1 MKKSI
6 RKGIFLGAFLG
17 LSVTAY
23 ALVRMFYM
31 QDVRSD
37 FTKKQI
43 FEFELNAEMASQELG
58 PGDSF
63 AVSPVIDNTATE
75 EMYVFIQVDMPTT
88 VDGALF
94 LFDTDN
100 DWCVVCED
108 SGKVVY
114 AYGDTEMT
122 VLCPGESTSALTNQM
137 TMRSISIA
145 EYAAIDDI
153 NVTITGYAIGIE
165 GVSTNPTDAWN
176 ECKAIGNIQ

>member
-63 AVSPVIDNTATE
+63 AVSPVFDANEEWMLVEEDTE
-75 EMYVFIQVDMPTT
+75 HY
-88 VDGALF
+88 
-94 LFDTDN
+94 
-100 DWCVVCED
+100 
-108 SGKVVY
+108 VY
-114 AYGDTEMT
+114 AFGRDELTQ
-122 VLCPGESTSALTNQM
+122 LHPGEETTSLTEQM
-137 TMRSISIA
+137 RMREISNA
-145 EYAAIDDI
+145 EFADIDDI
-153 NVTITGYAIGIE
+153 NVTISGFGIDTN
-165 GVSTNPTDAWN
+165 GMSTDPERVWE
-176 ECKAIGNIQ
+176 ECKAIR

>member
-63 AVSPVIDNTATE
+63 AVSPVSDNTATE
-75 EMYVFIQVDMPTT
+75 EMYVFIEVDMPESNGEPLYT
-88 VDGALF
+88 
-94 LFDTDN
+94 FDAN
-100 DWCVVCED
+100 EEWMLVEED
-108 SGKVVY
+108 TEHYVY
-114 AYGDTEMT
+114 AFGRDELTQ
-122 VLCPGESTSALTNQM
+122 LHPGEETTSLTEQM
-137 TMRSISIA
+137 RMREISNA
-145 EYAAIDDI
+145 EFADIDDI
-153 NVTITGYAIGIE
+153 NVTISGFGIDTN
-165 GVSTNPTDAWN
+165 GMSTDPERVWE
-176 ECKAIGNIQ
+176 ECKAIR